1 MKIHRLLPIGIATLA
16 LFIVVI
22 TNAQQPGG
30 LPAKFSAEIKRDVGK
45 FVQGPGD
52 ANSIASLQTDLVGI
66 IQRTGTDTR
75 ILSQIVSDAVNEA
88 AQVHGATI
96 KKIANVI
103 RVSTQS
109 AVSGALSSDTSNP
122 SKAIEDIARTV
133 AFQYLSL
140 TAKGDFDPEK
150 KHFAL
155 VALAMSSGVTLAV
168 LDHDAPNSAA
178 LLGNLASGALNGSL
192 TASYNHNFDSTQ
204 TTSFAAQG
212 LILGMMQATTAKKI
226 NASEICSSI
235 SQQAYTSTINNT
247 SLQKPEHVAYNGQSA
262 IRGLLDGVFHANVKA
277 QVGSKSLAALASTS
291 YQGIKES
298 LAGGYKADV
307 NTTELREAAFDT
319 WSTKMYELIPDADNE
334 LQVEIVTSIFENSEG
349 NAQRLAVIAQEICKV
364 LQSNEKSQRALE
376 LVSVMSQSAI
386 DSILPVESLSF
397 KNVSPFVS
405 SCTEKVTSALADSSI
420 KATYGSIF
428 TGAIDSVKASNKD
441 LVAHTQLLA
450 QVISSCTIKSSKTLN
465 KDTSIFVEL
474 AVEGIIESTVAA
486 SLVDGLDVKE
496 PAVLIEAVVEGIIVG
511 LILGLNEESI
521 DSANKVITLASRT
534 AAASAVRAGKN
545 RQLTTERVIDFAL
558 KCARGC
564 SSGIVKVNEGKA
576 ANEALNAGSAKL
588 LEPAAYGAAMGIMS
602 STISQGGEALISQKE
617 IVDFATATSF
627 GSTSGAVFNG
637 SKANA
642 PDYAENAANGV
653 VLGITSIA
661 AHLFSKPEHLET
673 LKEVTFAACKGAA
686 MGAISAGADTSKDL
700 KPIAR
705 RASYGGT
712 SAATVAVI
720 SSSPSQEI
728 LSEISKMAARGT
740 AQGTMEAAFRT
751 LVGGAQTDTPESSD

>member
-1 MKIHRLLPIGIATLA
+1 MKIKNLLLPLGVTLSAHLLA
-16 LFIVVI
+16 LALQ
-22 TNAQQPGG
+22 AQQPGG
-30 LPAKFSAEIKRDVGK
+30 LPAKFSAEIKRDVAE
-45 FVQGPGD
+45 FVQGQAD
-52 ANSIASLQTDLVGI
+52 ANSIANLQNNIVGI

-88 AQVHGATI
+88 AQVHGSTI

-103 RVSTQS
+103 RISTQS

-133 AFQYLSL
+133 SFQYLSL

-150 KHFAL
+150 KHVAL
-155 VALAMSSGVTLAV
+155 VTLAMSSGVTLAV
-168 LDHDAPNSAA
+168 LDHDAANSVS
-178 LLGNLASGALNGSL
+178 LLGNLASGTLNGSL

-226 NASEICSSI
+226 NANEICTSI
-235 SQQAYTSTINNT
+235 SQLAYTSTINNT
-247 SLQKPEHVAYNGQSA
+247 SLQKPEHVAFNGQAA

-277 QVGSKSLAALASTS
+277 QVGSKSLAALASSS
-291 YQGIKES
+291 YQGITES

-319 WSTKMYELIPDADNE
+319 WSTKMYELIPDSDNQ
-334 LQVEIVTSIFENSEG
+334 LQVEIVTSLFDNSEG
-349 NAQRLAVIAQEICKV
+349 NPQRLAVISQEICKI
-364 LQSNEKSQRALE
+364 LQINEKSQRALE
-376 LVSVMSQSAI
+376 LVPVMSKCAI
-386 DSILPVESLSF
+386 NSILPVESLSF
-397 KNVSPFVS
+397 KNISPFVS
-405 SCTEKVTSALADSSI
+405 SCTEKVTSALPESAVKVTYSSLF
-420 KATYGSIF
+420 S
-428 TGAIDSVKASNKD
+428 GAIDAVKASNRD

-450 QVISSCTIKSSKTLN
+450 QVISNCTIKSSKSLN
-465 KDTSIFVEL
+465 RDTSKFVEL
-474 AVEGIIESTVAA
+474 AVEGVVDSTVEA
-486 SLVDGLDVKE
+486 SLADGLKVTE
-496 PAVLIEAVVEGIIVG
+496 PAVLIEAGVEGITVG
-511 LILGLNEESI
+511 LILGLAEEPV
-521 DSANKVITLASRT
+521 DSAAKVITLASRT
-534 AAASAVRAGKN
+534 AAGSAIRAGKN

-558 KCARGC
+558 KCTRGC
-564 SSGIVKVNEGKA
+564 TSGIVKVSEGK
-576 ANEALNAGSAKL
+576 ESLNTASARL

-602 STISQGGEALISQKE
+602 STISQGTDALVSQKE

-642 PDYAENAANGV
+642 PDYAENAANGA

-661 AHLFSKPEHLET
+661 AHLFSKPENLET

-720 SSSPSQEI
+720 SSSPSQEV

-751 LVGGAQTDTPESSD
+751 LVGGTQTGGSESSE